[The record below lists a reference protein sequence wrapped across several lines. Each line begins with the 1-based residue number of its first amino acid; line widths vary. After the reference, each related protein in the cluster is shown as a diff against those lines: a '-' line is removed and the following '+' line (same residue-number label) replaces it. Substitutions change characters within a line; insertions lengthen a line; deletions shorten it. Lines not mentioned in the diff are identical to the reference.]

1 VPAATP
7 ARDRLLAAAAGLFYA
22 EGINATGVDRV
33 VAEAG
38 LSKPTLYANFPS
50 KAALVTAVLDE
61 RHRRQRACLEA
72 HLAERDGTAAAG
84 LLTVFDWLGAWQTS
98 DGYRGCGFLNAA
110 AELADTADP
119 ARAVI
124 AAHKRWLRDQLVAL
138 ATDADLTNPEDVGEQ
153 LLLLIEGANAR
164 VLVDGDLD
172 AAARARR
179 AAETLIRAAQPAIAG
194 KRRRRAG
201 G

>member
-110 AELADTADP
+110 AELATP
-119 ARAVI
+119 PTRPGPSSPP
-124 AAHKRWLRDQLVAL
+124 
-138 ATDADLTNPEDVGEQ
+138 TS
-153 LLLLIEGANAR
+153 
-164 VLVDGDLD
+164 
-172 AAARARR
+172 
-179 AAETLIRAAQPAIAG
+179 AG
-194 KRRRRAG
+194 FGISSWPWPPTRT
-201 G
+201 